1 MSELHRKF
9 IKKIKDREKQVGL
22 PTLEENSHK
31 INLDDNNDD
40 DHNEIIKY
48 EYEKIRNHTKAT
60 KAFIFPIEETYT
72 DSKSGMSFKTYY
84 SPPISPGGAVLVCHH
99 GAGSSAMTFCKLAK
113 EISDRSSKKI
123 GLFTFDARGHG
134 DSSMTNPVDYTL
146 KALTEDFKFILETF
160 YEKQVQRPLI
170 YLVGHSLGGSVVTNY
185 LVECPDTSCDVVGLI
200 SLDIVEETAI
210 DALSHML
217 SFVRMRP
224 HNFASYNDAIK
235 WSLKR
240 TSLLYNEDSARI
252 SIPHLL
258 RETPEGLV
266 WKTDL
271 KPMAPFW
278 DEWFKGFS
286 TNFVNCG
293 KRGCISKLLVLSKH
307 ESLDTPLIVGQM
319 QGKYQLIVF
328 NQNHVG
334 HFVQEDVPAQLSIS
348 FTDFVEKN
356 NSPQEYIKNTLKITP
371 KWGGPLYK

>member
-1 MSELHRKF
+1 MSELHKKF
-9 IKKIKDREKQVGL
+9 LKKIKNREKQFGL
-22 PTLEENSHK
+22 PTLEENSDK
-31 INLDDNNDD
+31 VILGDNIHADQS
-40 DHNEIIKY
+40 ETIKC
-48 EYEKIRNHTKAT
+48 EHVKIRNHTTTT
-60 KAFIFPIEETYT
+60 KESVFPIVETYT
-72 DSKSGMSFKTYY
+72 CLKTGVKFITYY
-84 SPPISPGGAVLVCHH
+84 CPPISPGRAVLVCHH

-113 EISDRSSKKI
+113 EISDRSSKNI

-134 DSSMTNPVDYTL
+134 DSGMTNPVDYTL
-146 KALTEDFKFILETF
+146 KAFTEDFQFILETF
-160 YEKQVQRPLI
+160 YEKQVQKPLI

-185 LVECPDTSCDVVGLI
+185 LVKRPDTPCEVIGLI

-210 DALSHML
+210 DALSHMF

-240 TSLLYNEDSARI
+240 TSILYNEDSARI
-252 SIPHLL
+252 SIPDLL

-271 KPMAPFW
+271 KQMVPFW

-307 ESLDTPLIVGQM
+307 ESLDTPLIIGQM

-334 HFVQEDVPAQLSIS
+334 HFVQEDVPTQLSIS

-356 NSPQEYIKNTLKITP
+356 ISPQEYMKKTLKVTP
-371 KWGGPLYK
+371 KWGGPLYN